1 MTQNS
6 KKSVWKSKQNLKKML
21 PLQTPRHDLT
31 WPHLTSPGPVHLPW
45 VKTLTW
51 FWAWWLEDVRSEDG
65 ADTLLRRSRGGRLL
79 PQVIFEFKLVLW
91 ASSDFQTDFFL
102 LFVELLTSE
111 FKSWRRSERLIRET
125 RAAIFLEDL
134 TVHSQEK
141 WLNQSRSEWKRAE
154 FQLSAEA
161 IAGKVQ

>member
-1 MTQNS
+1 M
-6 KKSVWKSKQNLKKML
+6 KMVL
-21 PLQTPRHDLT
+21 MRY
-31 WPHLTSPGPVHLPW
+31 WGEAV
-45 VKTLTW
+45 
-51 FWAWWLEDVRSEDG
+51 
-65 ADTLLRRSRGGRLL
+65 GRLL

-125 RAAIFLEDL
+125 RAEIFLEDL

-141 WLNQSRSEWKRAE
+141 WQNQSCSEWKRAE
-154 FQLSAEA
+154 FQVSAEA